1 MARQVFP
8 AFQHQPITVG
18 LQLPVAHLQT
28 PSTSV
33 KRQDPRHGMAHPIL
47 VGQALAKEQ
56 HAPAFGIDRLTP
68 EAVAQAGHALFAFT
82 EFLGVEFGKSTW
94 ED

>member
-1 MARQVFP
+1 MARQAFP

-18 LQLPVAHLQT
+18 LQLPVAHLQAT
-28 PSTSV
+28 LTGV

-47 VGQALAKEQ
+47 IGQALAEEQ

-68 EAVAQAGHALFAFT
+68 EAVAQAGHALFTLT
-82 EFLGVEFGKSTW
+82 EFLGMEFGKSTW
-94 ED
+94 EN

>member
-1 MARQVFP
+1 
-8 AFQHQPITVG
+8 
-18 LQLPVAHLQT
+18 
-28 PSTSV
+28 
-33 KRQDPRHGMAHPIL
+33 MAHPIL